1 MTDPTPEGLQGAML
15 SESARPV
22 VEFPSVK
29 SLLLELYWGD
39 MRLATA
45 TGTLL
50 ARDQQSHCSV
60 ITNRHV
66 VTGRHQDTGQALD
79 KNGAIPDRIT
89 IHFFEPV
96 DHDWRWKAIT
106 LPLYRD
112 NGDPYWIE
120 HPTLGEAADIVALNL
135 TWASDVE
142 KFPYYLDTAH
152 DRVGMILRP
161 AEPVSVVGFPFGLSS
176 SDKFP
181 IWATGFLA
189 QELSLVT
196 PQKPVFLID
205 CRTRAGQSGSPVLA
219 FRTGSYRKIKGTKAT
234 TTMSATETA
243 WEFLGIYSGR
253 VNPESDL
260 GRVWHVDA
268 LAELLDAA
276 ADDDERRRK
285 AAATA

>member
-1 MTDPTPEGLQGAML
+1 MTEPAPKSLQGSML
-15 SESARPV
+15 PESARAS
-22 VEFPSVK
+22 VEIPTVK
-29 SLLLELYWGD
+29 SLLLELYWRE

-66 VTGRHQDTGQALD
+66 VTGRHQDTGQTLD
-79 KNGAIPDRIT
+79 TNGAIPDRIR
-89 IHFFEPV
+89 IHFFEPL
-96 DHDWRWKAIT
+96 DDEWRWKPIT

-120 HPTLGEAADIVALNL
+120 HPTLGDAADVVALNL
-135 TWASDVE
+135 TWGNDVR
-142 KFPYYLDTAH
+142 KFPYYLDTNH

-189 QELSLVT
+189 QELSLIT
-196 PQKPVFLID
+196 PQNPVFLID

-219 FRTGSYRKIKGTKAT
+219 FRTGAYRKLQGMKAT
-234 TTMSATETA
+234 TTLSATETA
-243 WEFLGIYSGR
+243 WEFLGVYSGR

-268 LAELLDAA
+268 LVELLDAA
-276 ADDDERRRK
+276 AADDERRRN
-285 AAATA
+285 AAAKA

>member
-1 MTDPTPEGLQGAML
+1 MAEATTNLQGHML
-15 SESARPV
+15 TESARSA
-22 VEFPSVK
+22 VEIPSVK
-29 SLLLELYWGD
+29 SLLLELYWRD
-39 MRLATA
+39 LRLATA

-50 ARDQQSHCSV
+50 ANDQQSHCAV

-79 KNGAIPDRIT
+79 KDGAVPDRVT
-89 IHFFEPV
+89 IHFFAPGDDE
-96 DHDWRWKAIT
+96 WRWKAIT

-112 NGDPYWIE
+112 DGEPFWIE
-120 HPTLGEAADIVALNL
+120 HPQLGEAADIVALNL
-135 TWASDVE
+135 NWGRDVE

-161 AEPVSVVGFPFGLSS
+161 AEPVSVVGFPFGLTS

-196 PQKPVFLID
+196 AEKPIFLID
-205 CRTRAGQSGSPVLA
+205 CRTRVGQSGSAVLA
-219 FRTGSYRKIKGTKAT
+219 FRTGSYRKREGNRAT
-234 TTMSATETA
+234 ASLSATETA
-243 WEFLGIYSGR
+243 WEFLGVYSGR

-260 GRVWHVDA
+260 GRVWHVSA
-268 LAELLDAA
+268 LGELLDAA
-276 ADDDERRRK
+276 AADYERRR
-285 AAATA
+285 AAKP

>member
-1 MTDPTPEGLQGAML
+1 ML

-22 VEFPSVK
+22 VEIPSVK

-39 MRLATA
+39 MRVATA

-50 ARDQQSHCSV
+50 SRDRQSHCAV

-66 VTGRHQDTGQALD
+66 VTGCHQDTGQALD
-79 KNGAIPDRIT
+79 RNGAIPDRVT
-89 IHFFEPV
+89 IHFYEPNENE
-96 DHDWRWKAIT
+96 WRWKAIT

-112 NGDPYWIE
+112 SGEPFWIE
-120 HPTLGEAADIVALNL
+120 HPTLGAAADIVALNL
-135 TWASDVE
+135 NWGSDIK
-142 KFPYYLDTAH
+142 KFPYYLHSAH

-161 AEPVSVVGFPFGLSS
+161 AEPVSVIGFPFGLAS

-181 IWATGFLA
+181 IWSTGFLA
-189 QELSLVT
+189 QELTLVKAE
-196 PQKPVFLID
+196 KPEFLID

-219 FRTGSYRKIKGTKAT
+219 FRTGAYRKLKGARAT
-234 TTMSATETA
+234 THLSATETA
-243 WEFLGIYSGR
+243 WEFLGVYSGR

-276 ADDDERRRK
+276 AADYELRN
-285 AAATA
+285 AAKT